1 MGFFDFIKRW
11 FNSIE
16 NEPKTKPKPESKTET
31 KEMNDNYDD
40 KSFHP
45 EILYLIN
52 KDDAEY
58 VDFIEETN
66 K

>member
-1 MGFFDFIKRW
+1 MAFFDFIKRW
-11 FNSIE
+11 FNSVG
-16 NEPKTKPKPESKTET
+16 NEPKTEPKTESKTET

>member
-1 MGFFDFIKRW
+1 MGFFDFIKLW
-11 FNSIE
+11 LTSVGNK
-16 NEPKTKPKPESKTET
+16 PKTEPKTET
-31 KEMNDNYDD
+31 KEMNDNCDD